1 MKSLSRKARNALR
14 LIGHGVYLRVPHDD
28 REPATIVQ
36 GKTVPATDEC
46 RCALP
51 GGENCCLRHQPERL
65 ILDAATRDEILNSGL
80 VGLLTKR
87 RHMSKIGWEEAGL
100 DGTQAEYWGL
110 IQ

>member
-1 MKSLSRKARNALR
+1 M
-14 LIGHGVYLRVPHDD
+14 RVPHDD
-28 REPATIVQ
+28 AEPATIVQ
-36 GKTVPATDEC
+36 RQNLPAHIFTAEEW
-46 RCALP
+46 R
-51 GGENCCLRHQPERL
+51 QPERR

-100 DGTQAEYWGL
+100 DGTQAEYWCL